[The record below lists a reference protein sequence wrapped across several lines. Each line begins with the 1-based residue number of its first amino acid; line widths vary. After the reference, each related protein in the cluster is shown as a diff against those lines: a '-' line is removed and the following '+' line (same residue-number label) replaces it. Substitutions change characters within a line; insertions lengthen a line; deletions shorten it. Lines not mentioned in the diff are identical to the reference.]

1 MKNRRRARGRIE
13 ALEKLCRAVLF
24 ASPIMPEVRSSAA
37 CVPPGTEES
46 ALIDAADQACS
57 DRRSNGSVRPYSIEL
72 G

>member
-46 ALIDAADQACS
+46 ALIDATDKLVQTDGQMVVS
-57 DRRSNGSVRPYSIEL
+57 DL
-72 G
+72 TA